1 MEVSLSKVPPQLRQN
16 VAEAER
22 PGTTLMYTF
31 GDRMY
36 YWAKPKAMK
45 EWHGPEHASMV
56 KAGKGKLFKQ
66 AVAEGEEEWAKQ
78 VFGSFLVRQTD
89 KTEQWRRVGR
99 ALLRRRR
106 DASTLS
112 CGRFFCS

>member
-1 MEVSLSKVPPQLRQN
+1 MEVSLSKVPLQLRQN

-22 PGTTLMYTF
+22 PGTTLMYMF

-66 AVAEGEEEWAKQ
+66 AVAEGEEEWAK
-78 VFGSFLVRQTD
+78 
-89 KTEQWRRVGR
+89 
-99 ALLRRRR
+99 
-106 DASTLS
+106 
-112 CGRFFCS
+112 